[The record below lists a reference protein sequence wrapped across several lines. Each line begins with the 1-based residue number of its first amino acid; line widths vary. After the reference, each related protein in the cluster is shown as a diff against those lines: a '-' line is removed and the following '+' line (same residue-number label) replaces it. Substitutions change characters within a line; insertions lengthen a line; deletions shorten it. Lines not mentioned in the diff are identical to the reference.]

1 MSRAR
6 VVRPPR
12 GETDGSMVV
21 ISYCSAMQPV
31 DGRPREYDLLLGQ
44 IVIDETYNCS
54 FPPSL
59 RRAKSFESSALPV
72 EAKQRQYRE
81 EKSRQV

>member
-1 MSRAR
+1 MAPKYEERRDGKLSRAR

-21 ISYCSAMQPV
+21 TSCCSAMQPV

-44 IVIDETYNCS
+44 IVIDETYTIVH
-54 FPPSL
+54 FPPPS
-59 RRAKSFESSALPV
+59 
-72 EAKQRQYRE
+72 
-81 EKSRQV
+81 